1 MFLIV
6 LIGYDTNITNFI
18 QQCQKI
24 LSATTQNDD
33 SLALLNKEPTL
44 PQQQQ
49 KQQQNQQQIVSVS
62 SVSNEPV
69 VATPFADKDVPF
81 ISRRL
86 SNMSIL
92 EVDDETG
99 PSKREGSSSLNDAN
113 NSSSC
118 TIVNI
123 DNHQNQNN

>member
-24 LSATTQNDD
+24 LSATTPNDD

-49 KQQQNQQQIVSVS
+49 QNQQQIVLVP
-62 SVSNEPV
+62 SVSNKPV
-69 VATPFADKDVPF
+69 VAKPFTDKDIPF

-92 EVDDETG
+92 EVDNDIDS
-99 PSKREGSSSLNDAN
+99 SKREGSSSNDAN

-123 DNHQNQNN
+123 GNHQNQNN